1 MRKKESLRYIENAKE
16 ILKRSGIEANYYTD
30 IKDVKT
36 ALGCAYLGIL
46 RAIDEFLPSKGLS
59 EDKLPKSIEEYEK
72 AFKRYGGVHNGR
84 LMRQFNNLYHQLH
97 IAGYYRGD
105 LRSVKIV
112 KEALLEAKGF
122 IEKIL
127 PEKGGV

>member
-1 MRKKESLRYIENAKE
+1 MRKKEPFRYIENAKE
-16 ILKRSGIEANYYTD
+16 ILKKSDIEANYYTD
-30 IKDVKT
+30 IKYVKT

-46 RAIDEFLPSKGLS
+46 KAIDEFLLSKGLPK
-59 EDKLPKSIEEYEK
+59 ERLPKKVEEYEK
-72 AFKRYGGVHNGR
+72 ALRRYGGIHNGR

-112 KEALLEAKGF
+112 KDALEEAREF

-127 PEKGGV
+127 P